1 METITLTKPMT
12 IGGKEIS
19 EVSMNFDDLTGNDLI
34 KAESEARAMGDN
46 TPLIAASMKYQAA
59 VAARVLKCPADDVLA
74 LGAKDFTKVIAAVTR
89 FLLA

>member
-1 METITLTKPMT
+1 METIILTKPVN
-12 IGGKEIS
+12 IGGKEVSEIS
-19 EVSMNFDDLTGNDLI
+19 MDFDTLTGNDLI

-46 TPLIAASMKYQAA
+46 TPLITASMRYQAA
-59 VAARVLKCPADDVLA
+59 VAARALQCPADDMLA